1 MKAQSS
7 LHPNTFLLLHDD
19 DDNDVVR
26 PHLLLKSSQLSLQQ
40 QLNTCTML
48 YSKYYK
54 VDVNKFQ
61 VCFGLLFK
69 CPPQSPFCASILFTL
84 SLLSTFIPGD
94 MCNKMAHVVECRGG
108 LLHRHFYSMRC
119 TLFIVVFAYYFDE
132 IVK

>member
-19 DDNDVVR
+19 DNDVVR
-26 PHLLLKSSQLSLQQ
+26 AHLLLKSSQLSLEQQ
-40 QLNTCTML
+40 QLNSTCTML

-61 VCFGLLFK
+61 VCWLFIQM
-69 CPPQSPFCASILFTL
+69 PSSSSFCASILFTL

-119 TLFIVVFAYYFDE
+119 TLFIAVFAYYFDE